1 MLYSCTI
8 MATVGVNRP
17 YQQSMGLAFRLRLQL
32 CEGMIHKIGA
42 PELTDTQGRK
52 SRGGQDTSPQKC
64 RTGNGNTSCPPKYG
78 AYMLQFQLASNY
90 INILFLSSTVSDVS
104 T

>member
-1 MLYSCTI
+1 

-52 SRGGQDTSPQKC
+52 SRGGQDTSPKNVE
-64 RTGNGNTSCPPKYG
+64 RGTVIRHVPPNM
-78 AYMLQFQLASNY
+78 AHICFSFSWPV
-90 INILFLSSTVSDVS
+90 II
-104 T
+104 